1 MIIQIILLILKYI
14 NLDESRFF
22 IIIIKVKEEVLK
34 DIINKVK
41 EESEDNFDYWEEH
54 IKYVYE

>member
-1 MIIQIILLILKYI
+1 MKYI